1 MMITRNVLGL
11 TGIGLCLLLGGTSAV
26 NATSA
31 EKAADKNPQT
41 LKLSE
46 QKAHHPCARKS
57 AKALNKKAFPF
68 LQSIH
73 THAKKYG
80 VDHDLVKSVIT
91 IESCYRQ
98 KALSPKGAQGLMQL
112 IPATAERFGV
122 SNVYDTDQNVR
133 GGTKYLSWLS
143 KRFNGD
149 LQKVLAGY
157 NAGEG
162 RVDRYNGIPP
172 FRETRNYVHDVLLVY
187 KKLKAQKQQVV
198 QAQTAQEAAK
208 KQAKLAQ
215 EYKKQ
220 RLARQR
226 QAQLAEQKRLAA
238 MTPAQRKRAA
248 RQAQLVQQMR
258 QRQQPERQQQLVAQM
273 RQRQQAERQK
283 QLVQQVRQQQK
294 RRAALS
300 DQQASQT
307 HEIITGQM
315 SRPIRVQQQPQT
327 PVLRKVSKKIVRNA
341 DGTVVAPQKTAK
353 RVQRTYAAPF
363 KPGRAGRAANKQRAP
378 QLYKQ
383 Q

>member
-1 MMITRNVLGL
+1 MITRNVLGL
-11 TGIGLCLLLGGTSAV
+11 TGMGLCLLLGGTSAA

-31 EKAADKNPQT
+31 EKAADKKPQT
-41 LKLSE
+41 IKLSE
-46 QKAHHPCARKS
+46 QKIHHPCARKS
-57 AKALNKKAFPF
+57 AASLNKKAAPY
-68 LQSIH
+68 LQSIQ
-73 THAKKYG
+73 AYSKKYG

-122 SNVYDTDQNVR
+122 SNVYDTDQNLR

-143 KRFNGD
+143 KRFSGD

-162 RVDRYNGIPP
+162 RVDQYNGIPP
-172 FRETRNYVHDVLLVY
+172 FRETRNYVHDVLVVY
-187 KKLKAQKQQVV
+187 NKFKARKQQVV
-198 QAQTAQEAAK
+198 QTKASKEAAQ
-208 KQAKLAQ
+208 KQAKLAL

-226 QAQLAEQKRLAA
+226 QVQLAEQKRLAA

-248 RQAQLVQQMR
+248 RQAQLAQKIR
-258 QRQQPERQQQLVAQM
+258 QRQQPERQKQLVAQM
-273 RQRQQAERQK
+273 RQRQQAARQK
-283 QLVQQVRQQQK
+283 QLVQQVRQQEK

-300 DQQASQT
+300 GQQASQT

-315 SRPIRVQQQPQT
+315 SSPIKAQPRPQA

-341 DGTVVAPQKTAK
+341 DGTVVVPQKTGK